1 MGVDNYTALKQVSL
15 IINEPS
21 LTQLGSWRLTAV
33 VNVTVATW
41 IGNAAAVLSG
51 TWGAVTR
58 RAHQSGYSRTAVYTH
73 AQRVVQAVASAQAG
87 GISYDALWHENE
99 RLKAENDALWQA
111 WAAAEELSEAKQ
123 RAFAG
128 SGCAMGLSLS
138 QIVTLFAIVLPLGIV
153 PNRAMVGRW
162 VQAAATQ
169 AGRLLVVLDLACQ
182 ARIRVLCLDEI
193 FLHREPVLMAI
204 EPHSMAW
211 MAGQRGPDRSG
222 ESWRE
227 VITHWPCLEHVIA
240 DGGQGLERGVKLAN
254 AARGM
259 QGEAAETIARQAMTM
274 GLDVCHTQRELER
287 VLQRQWKHAERQLD
301 TASQADAKV
310 ERYRRQGRE
319 PRGVSGV
326 AGRAWRKAERLFD
339 QVVHAQEA
347 VQQIAAALSWFD
359 ATGRLYCRQT
369 AQAQFD
375 AACQQLQGD
384 CWRKVK
390 RLLSDERTLKHLDQL
405 HAHLATAVSDPVL
418 REALTRLWYIHD
430 QMRQVQDDTCL
441 RLRQLVVIE
450 QVLCERLCPQWQS
463 AYRRVDELLR
473 RAVRASSAVEC
484 VNSVVRMQQGRHR
497 HVSQGLLD
505 LKRLYWNC
513 RVFREGKRKGKSP
526 YDLLG
531 LHLPSA
537 DWWQLL
543 QMAPAEVEQK
553 LLTQEV
559 RA

>member
-1 MGVDNYTALKQVSL
+1 M
-15 IINEPS
+15 INEPS

-33 VNVTVATW
+33 LNVTVATW

-58 RAHQSGYSRTAVYTH
+58 RAQQSGYSRTAVYAH
-73 AQRVVQAVASAQAG
+73 AQRVVQAVAREQAG

-99 RLKAENDALWQA
+99 QLKAENAALWQA
-111 WAAAEELSEAKQ
+111 WSEAEDLSEAKQ
-123 RAFAG
+123 RALAG

-138 QIVTLFAIVLPLGIV
+138 QIVSLLAIVLPLGAM
-153 PNRAMVGRW
+153 PSRAMVGRW
-162 VQAAATQ
+162 VQEAAAQ

-182 ARIRVLCLDEI
+182 VRVRVLCLDEI
-193 FLHREPVLMAI
+193 FLHREPILMAI

-254 AARGM
+254 ATRCA
-259 QGEAAETIARQAMTM
+259 QGEAAETVSRQTMTM
-274 GLDVCHTQRELER
+274 GLDVFHTKRELER
-287 VLQRQWKHAERQLD
+287 VIQRQWKQAERQLE

-310 ERYRRQGRE
+310 ERYKRQGRDL
-319 PRGVSGV
+319 RGVSGV
-326 AGRAWRKAERLFD
+326 AGRAWRKAERLCD
-339 QVVHAQEA
+339 QAGNAQEA
-347 VQQIAAALSWFD
+347 VQHIAAALAWFD
-359 ATGRLYCRQT
+359 TQGRLYCRQT
-369 AQAQFD
+369 AQAHLD
-375 AACQQLQGD
+375 AASQQLQGA
-384 CWRKVK
+384 CWSKVK
-390 RLLSDERTLKHLDQL
+390 RLLSDERTLGHLDRL
-405 HAHLATAVSDPVL
+405 HAHLTAAVSEPVL
-418 REALTRLWYIHD
+418 RDALTRLWYVNE
-430 QMRQVQDDTCL
+430 QMRQAQGDACM

-450 QVLCERLCPQWQS
+450 QVLCERLCAQWQS

-473 RAVRASSAVEC
+473 HAVRASSAVEC
-484 VNSVVRMQQGRHR
+484 VNSVVRMHQGRHR

-513 RVFREGKRKGKSP
+513 RVFREGKRKGQSP

-531 LHLPSA
+531 LHLPSS

-543 QMAPAEVEQK
+543 QMAPEELEQK
-553 LLTQEV
+553 LLTQ
-559 RA
+559 